1 MKMYILLTKAD
12 ESIEMIDAGTFQTMR
27 FGNQDYYV
35 VPMPKREM
43 PKAPV
48 VPSTAGPAKRQYVKS
63 GKFADRHGPSEVY
76 PKVRDAV
83 MEEIVEKGGLY
94 PEEMSKV
101 IKQFTTHPSIF
112 LATLLRTRVIKKD
125 PLGKWTLF

>member
-35 VPMPKREM
+35 VPIPKREM

-48 VPSTAGPAKRQYVKS
+48 VTPADEPTKRKYVKS
-63 GKFADRHGPSEVY
+63 GKFYDKNKPSEVY

-94 PEEMSKV
+94 PEEMSRI
-101 IKQFTTHPSIF
+101 IKQYTPHPSIF
-112 LATLLRTRVIKKD
+112 LATLLRTRVVKKD

>member
-35 VPMPKREM
+35 VPIPKREM

-48 VPSTAGPAKRQYVKS
+48 VTPTAEPAKRKYTKT
-63 GKFADRHGPSEVY
+63 GERNGGYHPSELFAKIREV
-76 PKVRDAV
+76 V
-83 MEEIVEKGGLY
+83 MEEIVDKGGLY
-94 PEEMSKV
+94 PQEMS
-101 IKQFTTHPSIF
+101 
-112 LATLLRTRVIKKD
+112 TLLKTFTPRPAGYLMSLVKHRHIKKTPD
-125 PLGKWTLF
+125 GKWTLF